1 MIVTTHER
9 LSDEELLRECDKQF
23 GNPLIVELKKRLES
37 HIDSQ
42 QSYEAEISNLETKVE
57 TLEAAALDA
66 EEKAAEQ
73 SEEISSLQEEVA
85 SLKEALDLLA

>member
-9 LSDEELLRECDKQF
+9 LSDEELLKECDKQF

-57 TLEAAALDA
+57 TLEAAAA
-66 EEKAAEQ
+66 ESVAA
-73 SEEISSLQEEVA
+73 LQAEVA

>member
-1 MIVTTHER
+1 MIVTTHEQ

-37 HIDSQ
+37 AIDSQ
-42 QSYEAEISNLETKVE
+42 KSYEVEIE
-57 TLEAAALDA
+57 TLKGDKISAV
-66 EEKAAEQ
+66 KAQELSLELIAEQ
-73 SEEISSLQEEVA
+73 AASITALQAEVV

>member
-1 MIVTTHER
+1 MIVTTHEQ
-9 LSDEELLRECDKQF
+9 LSDEELLKECDKQF

-57 TLEAAALDA
+57 TLEAAAA
-66 EEKAAEQ
+66 ESVAA
-73 SEEISSLQEEVA
+73 LQAEVA

>member
-9 LSDEELLRECDKQF
+9 LSDEELLKECDKQF
-23 GNPLIVELKKRLES
+23 GNPLIVELKNRLES

-57 TLEAAALDA
+57 TLEAAAA
-66 EEKAAEQ
+66 ESVAA
-73 SEEISSLQEEVA
+73 LQAEVA

>member
-23 GNPLIVELKKRLES
+23 GNQLIVELKKRLES

-42 QSYEAEISNLETKVE
+42 QSYESEISDLETKVE
-57 TLEAAALDA
+57 TLEAAAA
-66 EEKAAEQ
+66 ESVAA
-73 SEEISSLQEEVA
+73 LQAEVA

>member
-9 LSDEELLRECDKQF
+9 LSDEELLKECDKQF

-57 TLEAAALDA
+57 TLEAAAA
-66 EEKAAEQ
+66 ESVAAFQ
-73 SEEISSLQEEVA
+73 AEVA